1 MLPRARLSVFNQVFI
16 SCDKTYYVNLQT
28 EELNNTQCNN
38 LSPTLNTVKKI
49 INL

>member
-16 SCDKTYYVNLQT
+16 SCDKTYYVNLQI

>member
-1 MLPRARLSVFNQVFI
+1 MLPRARLSVFNRMFI
-16 SCDKTYYVNLQT
+16 SCDKTYYVNLQI